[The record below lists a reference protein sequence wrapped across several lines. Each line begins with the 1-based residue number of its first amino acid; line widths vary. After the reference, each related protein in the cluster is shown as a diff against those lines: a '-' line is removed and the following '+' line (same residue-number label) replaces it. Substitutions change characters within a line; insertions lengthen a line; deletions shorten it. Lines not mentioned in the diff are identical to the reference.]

1 MTAHSLET
9 SSTQRQISS
18 RFAAPRLILPVAFG
32 AVVQAS
38 LVLIAMLLR
47 FAKRVVRGVQNRRA
61 AAVLAHLD
69 ARMLADIGLTRSDVR
84 DATTA
89 PMWDDP
95 TTLLRTRAL
104 ERRLRRHRLNLGFH
118 DAPSPKA

>member
-1 MTAHSLET
+1 MTAHSLR
-9 SSTQRQISS
+9 SSSSRRQISA
-18 RFAAPRLILPVAFG
+18 RFSAPRIILPIAFG
-32 AVVQAS
+32 AMVQAS
-38 LVLIAMLLR
+38 LVLIAMLVR
-47 FAKRVVRGVQNRRA
+47 VAKRLVRGVQNRRA

-84 DATTA
+84 DATAA

-104 ERRLRRHRLNLGFH
+104 ERRLRRHRLDLGFH
-118 DAPSPKA
+118 DQSKK

>member
-1 MTAHSLET
+1 M
-9 SSTQRQISS
+9 
-18 RFAAPRLILPVAFG
+18 LPIALG
-32 AVVQAS
+32 AVAQAS
-38 LVLIAMLLR
+38 LVLIAVLVR

-104 ERRLRRHRLNLGFH
+104 ERRLRRHRLDLGFH
-118 DAPSPKA
+118 DRANRKS